1 MPAAAEAEAEEG
13 AATSDVGGGADI
25 SVGCFGWREGEKTA
39 CEIRMA
45 APPEEFFQGLE
56 KYFANDLEGA
66 KKALT
71 GDDLFSKSLLS
82 LVDVKADDGSK
93 NDEIQARI
101 DGMDFKGNDIAL
113 MFCVLAQEY
122 GMHMTKGHNLL
133 LKRFG
138 KEEKVIGTEPEEE
151 MPELEDA
158 TPEESNANAKANAK
172 PEESKANA
180 KSDAKPAESKTNAK
194 PEESKANAKPDAKPE
209 ESKANAKPATT
220 PKQAGG
226 KRKTRKV
233 TSSLLPKR
241 RLSRGKA

>member
-1 MPAAAEAEAEEG
+1 MAGAAPAEAEGLAPAEG
-13 AATSDVGGGADI
+13 TSDVGGGADI
-25 SVGCFGWREGEKTA
+25 SVGCFGWREAEKTA

-66 KKALT
+66 KKTLS
-71 GDDLFSKSLLS
+71 GDDLFSKSLLI
-82 LVDVKADDGSK
+82 LVDVKADDGSN

-138 KEEKVIGTEPEEE
+138 KEEKIIQKEEE
-151 MPELEDA
+151 MPQLEA
-158 TPEESNANAKANAK
+158 AAPAPAVPTPAA
-172 PEESKANA
+172 
-180 KSDAKPAESKTNAK
+180 PA
-194 PEESKANAKPDAKPE
+194 
-209 ESKANAKPATT
+209 PAVPT
-220 PKQAGG
+220 PAAPAPAAPTPAPVNQTGG
-226 KRKTRKV
+226 KRKTRKA
-233 TSSLLPKR
+233 TSSSLQPKKR
-241 RLSRGKA
+241 RVSRGKA